1 VTVVVPFPAGGNTDI
16 VARILTK
23 RLTEKLGQ
31 PFVVDNRGGASGAIA
46 AANVAQAPADGY
58 TLLFGSTPQIAIVP
72 FVQKVT
78 YDPARDLVPT
88 SIFGVGTFVLGISSA
103 LPAKDI
109 SEFIAH
115 AKARPGKLSYGSGGN
130 ASISR
135 LGGTLFTLRAG
146 IDLVHV
152 PYRGGGPA
160 VTDFLGNR
168 FEMYF
173 GSASEFVHRQDD
185 KRIRLIGISSEQ
197 RVAQFPGLPA
207 VAETL
212 PGFKLATW
220 NGLMTPAG
228 TPPEI
233 VARIVQETVVAARD
247 PAIIAE
253 LQKFNIEPRGTTQ
266 AEFAATIQD
275 EQPIF
280 DAAIKAAA
288 IGEEK

>member
-1 VTVVVPFPAGGNTDI
+1 
-16 VARILTK
+16 L
-23 RLTEKLGQ
+23 
-31 PFVVDNRGGASGAIA
+31 
-46 AANVAQAPADGY
+46 
-58 TLLFGSTPQIAIVP
+58 
-72 FVQKVT
+72 
-78 YDPARDLVPT
+78 
-88 SIFGVGTFVLGISSA
+88 
-103 LPAKDI
+103 
-109 SEFIAH
+109 
-115 AKARPGKLSYGSGGN
+115 
-130 ASISR
+130 
-135 LGGTLFTLRAG
+135 TLRAG

-197 RVAQFPGLPA
+197 RVPQFPGLPA
-207 VAETL
+207 IAETL
-212 PGFKLATW
+212 PGFRLATW
-220 NGLMTPAG
+220 NGLMAPAG